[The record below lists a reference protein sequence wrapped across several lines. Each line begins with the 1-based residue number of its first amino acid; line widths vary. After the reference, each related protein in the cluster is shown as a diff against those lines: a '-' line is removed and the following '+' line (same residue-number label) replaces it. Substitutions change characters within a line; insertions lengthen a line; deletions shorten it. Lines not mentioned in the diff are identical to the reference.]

1 MSACSLAS
9 LLQAEH
15 KGVVPSLGSGVK
27 YKGHCWITWSTTQRV
42 FACSC
47 TMQCSWLATVLS
59 RCGKDGPDMPT
70 HIIDSSFRS
79 IYIFLHPA
87 VWKLPTRVINLWA
100 VCLKL
105 ATMSADTVLYHQVT
119 KSIIQHCW
127 QVTVGQWTVCM
138 WTSTMPIRNVFD
150 VPRQL
155 FPNETSCFRELV
167 FVTKKISFSMI

>member
-1 MSACSLAS
+1 M
-9 LLQAEH
+9 
-15 KGVVPSLGSGVK
+15 PSLGSGAK
-27 YKGHCWITWSTTQRV
+27 YKRHRWITWSTTQRV

-47 TMQCSWLATVLS
+47 TVQCSWLATVLS

-79 IYIFLHPA
+79 TCISLHPA
-87 VWKLPTRVINLWA
+87 VWKLPTRVINIWA
-100 VCLKL
+100 ACLKL
-105 ATMSADTVLYHQVT
+105 ATMSADTVWYPQVT

-127 QVTVGQWTVCM
+127 QVTVSQWTVWITCMCHTQQMEPAM
-138 WTSTMPIRNVFD
+138 WTSTMPMRNVFD

-155 FPNETSCFRELV
+155 FLNETSCFRELI